1 MVSKLASGEEMMIVA
16 GKVLIVKIKVLLYPV
31 DVW

>member
-1 MVSKLASGEEMMIVA
+1 MMSKLTSGQGIAIVA

-31 DVW
+31 DMW